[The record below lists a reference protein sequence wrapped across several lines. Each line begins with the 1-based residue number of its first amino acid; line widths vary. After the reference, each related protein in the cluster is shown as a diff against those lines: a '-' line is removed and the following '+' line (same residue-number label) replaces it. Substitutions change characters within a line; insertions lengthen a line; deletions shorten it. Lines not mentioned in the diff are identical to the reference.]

1 MEIIVFIK
9 ITFTSNQ
16 VTTISISV
24 DLYVANH
31 TDSWMVYV
39 PLSPS
44 TVPHFVGVDGGQ
56 AQALVPELPRLAGG

>member
-1 MEIIVFIK
+1 MNLKIGDGRKIGPNKKEKYNYTSEISIIMEIIVFIK

-31 TDSWMVYV
+31 TESWMVYH
-39 PLSPS
+39 S
-44 TVPHFVGVDGGQ
+44 
-56 AQALVPELPRLAGG
+56 